1 MNKILRFFAPL
12 TLLLFFFN
20 SCVNTD
26 IDEPPYVKDYPVF
39 HANFSIKDLRALHTN
54 GQFEKITEDKIIK
67 AVVVADDRTG
77 NYYKTLVVQDSTGG
91 MEVKINA
98 TNLFNTFPVGRRIYI
113 KLNGLTIGDYNGN
126 FQLGGDVYKDDSN
139 RDRIGNIE
147 EPEIDKYIS
156 KGEFNVP
163 ITPTVKAITE
173 LGDADINTLIQL
185 NGMEVAESDLGQTYS
200 DAVNKVNTN
209 RSLKD
214 CSNKVI
220 IMRTSGYA
228 SFAGNVMPQGNGT
241 ITAIYTVFGTDKQ
254 LFLRDTA
261 DVKFDGKRC
270 GEGGTGGDPI
280 NISDVRAL
288 YNGSTLSLPAN
299 KKIKGVVISD
309 KTYSNITSKNLVL
322 WQQGNAGIT
331 IRFTENVPFNVG
343 DELEVNISGLEL
355 SEFNGLLQIN
365 NALLTNVSRTG
376 TGKTVTPTEISIANL
391 KTNLEKYESQLVK
404 IKDATLTKSGG
415 NTYAGI
421 VNVTDASG
429 TMIMYST
436 SYATFAN
443 EAFPSG
449 TVDIVAIASQ
459 GGNNSDPQINIR
471 SKNDITG
478 GTVNP
483 GETVDIS
490 SIRSLFTGTAT
501 TIPAGKTIK
510 GIVISD
516 KSFSNITAKNVVIE
530 QQGNA
535 GIVIRFTENNTLK
548 LGDEVEVAVG
558 GFELSEFN
566 GLLQINNVT
575 LTNAKVLSSG
585 KSISPA
591 VVTLKEFT
599 TNFEKYESTLVKIN
613 GVSFSKSGSSTF
625 AGNVD
630 MTDATGAG
638 VMYTTSYAT
647 FANDDF
653 PSSAASVTG
662 IGGQFNTPQVNIRSK
677 ADIQ

>member
-26 IDEPPYVKDYPVF
+26 IEEPPYVKDYPVF

-147 EPEIDKYIS
+147 EPEIDKYIA

-163 ITPTVKAITE
+163 ITPTVKTITE

-185 NGMEVAESDLGQTYS
+185 NGIEVAESDLGQTYS

-299 KKIKGVVISD
+299 KKIKG
-309 KTYSNITSKNLVL
+309 
-322 WQQGNAGIT
+322 
-331 IRFTENVPFNVG
+331 
-343 DELEVNISGLEL
+343 
-355 SEFNGLLQIN
+355 
-365 NALLTNVSRTG
+365 
-376 TGKTVTPTEISIANL
+376 
-391 KTNLEKYESQLVK
+391 
-404 IKDATLTKSGG
+404 
-415 NTYAGI
+415 
-421 VNVTDASG
+421 
-429 TMIMYST
+429 
-436 SYATFAN
+436 
-443 EAFPSG
+443 
-449 TVDIVAIASQ
+449 
-459 GGNNSDPQINIR
+459 
-471 SKNDITG
+471 
-478 GTVNP
+478 
-483 GETVDIS
+483 
-490 SIRSLFTGTAT
+490 
-501 TIPAGKTIK
+501 
-510 GIVISD
+510 IVISD

-530 QQGNA
+530 QQGNG

-575 LTNAKVLSSG
+575 LANAKVLSSG
-585 KSISPA
+585 KTISPA

-630 MTDATGAG
+630 MTDATGSG